1 MGSIDFMSFKLTG
14 SKRLHVNTIECKL
27 QVRSGR
33 SYMEI
38 QQNIFIFPKFR
49 FLILER
55 RGVGVKQNE
64 IKRGKKKKGK
74 GEQYINTIRVG

>member
-1 MGSIDFMSFKLTG
+1 
-14 SKRLHVNTIECKL
+14 
-27 QVRSGR
+27 
-33 SYMEI
+33 MEI

-49 FLILER
+49 FLVLER